1 MGQARGGVRPE
12 GGWAR
17 GVTKYRANE
26 CIYCH
31 PHFRVVLVLFDPFL
45 TLFDA
50 FLTLFDASLHSTFH

>member
-1 MGQARGGVRPE
+1 MGEGWEGGGGGPEGGVGGW

-31 PHFRVVLVLFDPFL
+31 PHFRVDLM
-45 TLFDA
+45 LFDA
-50 FLTLFDASLHSTFH
+50 F